1 MDKNIGK
8 KLDGRYEITELI
20 GVGGMA
26 DVYKATDIL
35 EDRVVAVK
43 ILKNEF
49 ADNEDFVRRFRNE
62 SKAIAVLSHPNIVK
76 IYDVGFTDKIQ
87 FIVMEYIDGITLKEF
102 MEQQG
107 VLKWKDTVHF
117 IIQILRALQHAHDR
131 GIVHRDIKPQ
141 NIMLFPDGTIK
152 VMDFGIARFAR
163 EEGKTISDKAIGSV
177 HYISPEQARGDITD
191 EKSDIYSVGVM
202 MYEMLTGVKP
212 FDADNPVTVALM
224 HMQNTA
230 KPPREINDSIPEGLE
245 EIVIRAMQK
254 EASKRY
260 QSASEM
266 IKDIEEFKKNPS
278 IVFEYKYLS
287 EKTQY
292 YNAGAVSKAAAA
304 AAYEANTPD
313 KGSKYAADTS
323 EERKVKTKTKT
334 AKREQ
339 PEEDYDDYDDY
350 DEEEKVSK
358 SSYFVVILTAIAA
371 GILIIV
377 VAFIA
382 ITIIKTLTVEKTE
395 IGQMPNIVGY
405 SYQEV
410 KTYYASSFDITVESQ
425 EYSSDYPEGAII
437 SQSPAE
443 GRDYLIGKAEVKVTV
458 SKGPRMVVVPNVYDY
473 DSATAQTMLEN
484 NSGFNVVIKSVCDDV
499 VEKDNVI
506 MTDPARNETVEYGST
521 IYMYV
526 SRGPEVQ
533 DVIVP
538 SVVGYDID
546 TAKSLLDGKFTVQV
560 MTLDS
565 AEPENTVIEQSISA
579 LDDSGQSNVVPLNST
594 IILTVSTGVAPE
606 EEAVIT
612 FKIPSGVTGGS
623 ATFNCYYNGNIIGTE
638 TVDNVA
644 YASTVSVT
652 VKGSSVQ
659 KVMLEAV
666 NNDEKESATIGEY
679 TIDYNAGTVTE
690 VSFDKSIFKQ
700 LFTEEEETT
709 TTAAEPEPEPETEYT
724 TSDNGFG
731 SDDDDIIDLDDDD
744 FWNSLLNGY

>member
-20 GVGGMA
+20 GIGGMA
-26 DVYKATDIL
+26 DVYKATDIM

-107 VLKWKDTVHF
+107 VLKWKDTIHF
-117 IIQILRALQHAHDR
+117 IVQILRALQHAHDR

-177 HYISPEQARGDITD
+177 HYISPEQARGDVTD

-224 HMQNTA
+224 HMQTEP
-230 KPPREINDSIPEGLE
+230 KPPRTINDSIPEGLE
-245 EIVIRAMQK
+245 EIVLRAMQK

-292 YNAGAVSKAAAA
+292 YNAGAARAAAQESLEAEAGSDRVSK
-304 AAYEANTPD
+304 
-313 KGSKYAADTS
+313 KS
-323 EERKVKTKTKT
+323 KVKVRTKDVPAVQKKT
-334 AKREQ
+334 DVYDNT
-339 PEEDYDDYDDY
+339 EDFDDDDV
-350 DEEEKVSK
+350 DEEKVSK

-382 ITIIKTLTVEKTE
+382 IALSRKITDTGGST
-395 IGQMPNIVGY
+395 IGQMPDIVGY

-410 KTYYASSFDITVESQ
+410 KTVYEESFSVTVGSQ
-425 EYSSDYPEGAII
+425 EYSSEYPEGAII
-437 SQSPAE
+437 SQKPAA
-443 GRDYLIGKAEVKVTV
+443 GRDYIVGKATVTV
-458 SKGPRMVVVPNVYDY
+458 VVSRGPQLVTVNNVYEL
-473 DSATAQTMLEN
+473 DSNTAQSMLRDA
-484 NSGFNVVIKSVCDDV
+484 GFNVIIKSVFDDE
-499 VEKDNVI
+499 VEKDMVI
-506 MTDPARNETVEYGST
+506 MTDPARNEKAVKGST
-521 IYMYV
+521 IYLYV
-526 SRGPEVQ
+526 SRGPEEQ

-538 SVVGYDID
+538 DVVGYNID
-546 TAKSLLDGKFTVQV
+546 AAKTLLGEKFNVQV
-560 MTLDS
+560 VKEDS
-565 AEPENTVIEQSISA
+565 VEPENTVIEQSLPPVDSA
-579 LDDSGQSNVVPLNST
+579 GQSNIVPINSLIT
-594 IILTVSTGVAPE
+594 LKVSSGEVPQA
-606 EEAVIT
+606 EATIT
-612 FKIPSGVTGGS
+612 FAVPNGLKGDP
-623 ATFNCYYNGNIIGTE
+623 AFFKCYINGNVVGSEKI
-638 TVDNVA
+638 DNIA
-644 YASTVSVT
+644 YASTVSID
-652 VKGSSVQ
+652 VKGGEIQTV
-659 KVMLEAV
+659 VLEAQ
-666 NNDEKESATIGEY
+666 NTSNGNTATIGEY
-679 TIDYNAGTVTE
+679 SVDFTQETPTVTE
-690 VSFDKSIFKQ
+690 VSFDSNAFME
-700 LFTEEEETT
+700 LFAEFSVTSAEPDWGEEEITIDE
-709 TTAAEPEPEPETEYT
+709 
-724 TSDNGFG
+724 
-731 SDDDDIIDLDDDD
+731 SDDE
-744 FWNSLLNGY
+744 FWNSILNGN

>member
-26 DVYKATDIL
+26 DVYKANDIV
-35 EDRVVAVK
+35 ENKTVAVK
-43 ILKNEF
+43 ILKTEF

-76 IYDVGFTDKIQ
+76 IFDVGFTDRIQ

-117 IIQILRALQHAHDR
+117 ITQILRALQHAHDR

-177 HYISPEQARGDITD
+177 HYISPEQARGDVTD

-202 MYEMLTGVKP
+202 MYEMLTGTKP

-224 HMQNTA
+224 HMQTEP

-245 EIVIRAMQK
+245 EIVTRAMQK
-254 EASKRY
+254 EAPKRY

-287 EKTQY
+287 DKTQY
-292 YNAGAVSKAAAA
+292 FNPADVSKAAAA
-304 AAYEANTPD
+304 ASYELEPSR
-313 KGSKYAADTS
+313 KGAHYADDRS
-323 EERKVKTKTKT
+323 VEKKVKNKKTRVKDYD
-334 AKREQ
+334 EDI
-339 PEEDYDDYDDY
+339 EDFEDYNDYDDY
-350 DEEEKVSK
+350 EEEESVSK

-382 ITIIKTLTVEKTE
+382 ISIIRVIGGGEKETVA
-395 IGQMPNIVGY
+395 QMPKIIGY

-410 KTYYASSFDITVESQ
+410 KTYYAEYFDVTVESQ
-425 EYSSDYPEGAII
+425 EYSSEFPEGAII
-437 SQSPAE
+437 DQKPAE
-443 GRDYLIGKAEVKVTV
+443 GRDYIVGKTTATVVV
-458 SKGPRMVVVPNVYDY
+458 SKGPRMQTIPNVYEL
-473 DSATAQTMLEN
+473 DSNTAQVMLHD
-484 NSGFNVVIKSVCDDV
+484 NSGFNVIIMSVHDDEV
-499 VEKDNVI
+499 DKDLVI
-506 MTDPARNETVEYGST
+506 MTDPPRNELAEYGST
-521 IYMYV
+521 VYMYV
-526 SRGPEVQ
+526 SRGPEEQ

-538 SVVGYDID
+538 EVVGYNLDA
-546 TAKSLLDGKFTVQV
+546 AKALLKDKFTVQI
-560 MTLDS
+560 MNKDS
-565 AEPENTVIEQSISA
+565 SEPENTVIEQSLPSSTE
-579 LDDSGQSNVVPLNST
+579 DGQPNIVPLKST

-606 EEAVIT
+606 EEATIT
-612 FKIPSGVTGGS
+612 FKIPSRVSGGK
-623 ATFNCYYNGNIIGTE
+623 ATFNAYINGNIVGTE
-638 TVDNVA
+638 KIDNIA
-644 YASTVSVT
+644 YASTVSIT
-652 VKGSSVQ
+652 VKGTGLQ
-659 KVMLEAV
+659 KILLEAV
-666 NNDEKESATIGEY
+666 NRDTKESRTIGEY
-679 TIDYNAGTVTE
+679 TINFEENTVTE
-690 VSFDKSIFKQ
+690 NEFDKDLLRN
-700 LFTEEEETT
+700 LFSDGEEPVVTTRQEE
-709 TTAAEPEPEPETEYT
+709 PVP
-724 TSDNGFG
+724 D
-731 SDDDDIIDLDDDD
+731 IDLNDED
-744 FWNSLLNGY
+744 FWNSILNGY

>member
-1 MDKNIGK
+1 MDKNIGR

-35 EDRVVAVK
+35 EDRTVAVK

-102 MEQQG
+102 IEQQG

-117 IIQILRALQHAHDR
+117 IVQILRALQHAHDR

-224 HMQNTA
+224 HMQNEP
-230 KPPREINDSIPEGLE
+230 KMPREINDSIPEGLE

-304 AAYEANTPD
+304 AAYEANSAE
-313 KGSKYAADTS
+313 KGAHYAAEKS
-323 EERKVKTKTKT
+323 EERKVKTKTKVR
-334 AKREQ
+334 KKDMPDPDDEY
-339 PEEDYDDYDDY
+339 EDYDDYE
-350 DEEEKVSK
+350 DEEAVSK

-382 ITIIKTLTVEKTE
+382 IAFIRTLGSEKTQ
-395 IGQMPNIVGY
+395 IAQMPNIVGC
-405 SYQEV
+405 SYQQVE
-410 KTYYASSFDITVESQ
+410 TYYASSFDVTVESQ
-425 EYSSDYPEGAII
+425 EYSSEYPEGAII
-437 SQSPAE
+437 SQNPEE
-443 GRDYLIGKAEVKVTV
+443 GRDYLVGKAVVKVTV
-458 SKGPRMVVVPNVYDY
+458 SKGPRMVTIPNVYDL
-473 DSATAQTMLEN
+473 DSDYAQNVLRDN
-484 NSGFNVVIKSVCDDV
+484 NGFNVIIMTVFDDEV
-499 VEKDNVI
+499 DKGTVI
-506 MTDPARNETVEYGST
+506 MTDPARNEQAEYGST
-521 IYMYV
+521 VYLYV
-526 SRGPEVQ
+526 SRGPEEQ

-538 SVVGYDID
+538 SVVGYDIEA
-546 TAKSLLDGKFTVQV
+546 AKTLLGDKFTIQV
-560 MTLDS
+560 MSIDS
-565 AEPENTVIEQSISA
+565 SEPEGTVVEQSLPA
-579 LDDSGQSNVVPLNST
+579 VGDDGSSNIVPINST

-606 EEAVIT
+606 AEAVIT

-623 ATFNCYYNGNIIGTE
+623 AVFNCYYNGNIVGTE
-638 TVDNVA
+638 TIDNVA

-652 VKGSSVQ
+652 VKGSGIQ
-659 KVMLEAV
+659 KIMLEAV
-666 NNDEKESATIGEY
+666 NTDTNESDTIGEY
-679 TIDYNAGTVTE
+679 TVDYDEGTVTE
-690 VSFDKSIFKQ
+690 TDFQKSVFRS

-709 TTAAEPEPEPETEYT
+709 VTLDETGNL
-724 TSDNGFG
+724 DNGETNI
-731 SDDDDIIDLDDDD
+731 DEEDEVIDLDDED
-744 FWNSLLNGY
+744 FWNNLLNGY

>member
-1 MDKNIGK
+1 MDKNIGR

-35 EDRVVAVK
+35 EDRTVAVK

-224 HMQNTA
+224 HMQTEP

-292 YNAGAVSKAAAA
+292 YNANAVSKAAAA
-304 AAYEANTPD
+304 YEANSHEGGNHYADD
-313 KGSKYAADTS
+313 KG
-323 EERKVKTKTKT
+323 EERKLKSKSKVKTKELPK
-334 AKREQ
+334 EN
-339 PEEDYDDYDDY
+339 ESYEDYDDY
-350 DEEEKVSK
+350 EEDEKVSK

-382 ITIIKTLTVEKTE
+382 LTITDIIGPDEKTQV
-395 IGQMPNIVGY
+395 GKMPDIVGY

-410 KTYYASSFDITVESQ
+410 KTYYAEFFDVTVDSQ

-437 SQSPAE
+437 SQEPVE
-443 GRDYLIGKAEVKVTV
+443 GRDYLVGKATVKVVV
-458 SKGPRMVVVPNVYDY
+458 SKGPRMVTIPNVYDL
-473 DSATAQTMLEN
+473 DSNTAQSMLRDN
-484 NSGFNVVIKSVCDDV
+484 NGFNVIIKSVFDDNV
-499 VEKDNVI
+499 DKDLVI
-506 MTDPARNETVEYGST
+506 MTDPAKNEQAEYGST
-521 IYMYV
+521 VYMYV
-526 SRGPEVQ
+526 SRGPEEQ

-538 SVVGYDID
+538 DLLGYTLDA
-546 TAKSLLDGKFTVQV
+546 AKTLLGGKFTVQV
-560 MTLDS
+560 MTKDS
-565 AEPENTVIEQSISA
+565 SEPENTVIEQSIPSVTE
-579 LDDSGQSNVVPLNST
+579 DGQSNVVPINST
-594 IILTVSTGVAPE
+594 IILTVSSGVAPE
-606 EEAVIT
+606 QEAVIT
-612 FKIPSGVTGGS
+612 FSVPDGIKGS
-623 ATFNCYYNGNIIGTE
+623 ATFNCYINGNIVGTE
-638 TVDNVA
+638 KIDNVA

-652 VKGSSVQ
+652 VKGTKLQ
-659 KVMLEAV
+659 IIMLEAV
-666 NNDEKESATIGEY
+666 NNDTKESSTIGKYSVNFDE
-679 TIDYNAGTVTE
+679 NTVTE
-690 VSFDKSIFKQ
+690 TEFDKSLLKRMFSDEDAESVPSVSVPSSSD
-700 LFTEEEETT
+700 EEI
-709 TTAAEPEPEPETEYT
+709 Y
-724 TSDNGFG
+724 
-731 SDDDDIIDLDDDD
+731 DDED
-744 FWNSLLNGY
+744 FWNSILNGY

>member
-26 DVYKATDIL
+26 DVYKATDIV

-76 IYDVGFTDKIQ
+76 IYDVGFTDRIQ

-102 MEQQG
+102 IEQQG

-117 IIQILRALQHAHDR
+117 IVQILRALQHAHDR

-163 EEGKTISDKAIGSV
+163 EEGKTVSDKAIGSV
-177 HYISPEQARGDITD
+177 HYISPEQARGDVTD

-224 HMQNTA
+224 HMQTEP

-245 EIVIRAMQK
+245 EIVMRAMQK

-266 IKDIEEFKKNPS
+266 IKDIDEFKKNPS

-287 EKTQY
+287 DKTQY

-304 AAYEANTPD
+304 AAYEANTPE
-313 KGSKYAADTS
+313 KGSHFA
-323 EERKVKTKTKT
+323 EEKKGEKKLKTKLKKQSKELP
-334 AKREQ
+334 ARQ
-339 PEEDYDDYDDY
+339 EEYDDYDDY
-350 DEEEKVSK
+350 EEDEKVSK
-358 SSYFVVILTAIAA
+358 SSYFVVILMAIAA

-377 VAFIA
+377 IAFIA
-382 ITIIKTLTVEKTE
+382 LSIMKITGGGDDPTQVS
-395 IGQMPNIVGY
+395 QMPDLVGY

-410 KTYYASSFDITVESQ
+410 KTYWADYFNVKVEEQ
-425 EYSSDYPEGAII
+425 TYSSEKPAGAII
-437 SQSPAE
+437 SQKPEA
-443 GRDYLIGKAEVKVTV
+443 GRDYLVGKATVRVVV
-458 SKGPRMVVVPNVYDY
+458 SKGPRMVVVPNVYDQ
-473 DSATAQTMLEN
+473 DSVTAQTIL
-484 NSGFNVVIKSVCDDV
+484 KSNYDFDVKIYSVFDDK
-499 VEKDNVI
+499 VEKDMVI
-506 MTDPARNETVEYGST
+506 MTDPARNEEVEYGST
-521 IYMYV
+521 IFMYV
-526 SRGPEVQ
+526 SRGPEEQ
-533 DVIVP
+533 DIIVP
-538 SVVGYDID
+538 EVVGYDID
-546 TAKSLLDGKFTVQV
+546 TAKTMLGGKFTVQV
-560 MTLDS
+560 MEEDS
-565 AEPENTVIEQSISA
+565 AEEKGTVIEQSLPSV
-579 LDDSGQSNVVPLNST
+579 LENGESNIVPLNST
-594 IILTVSTGVAPE
+594 MVLTVSTGVAPE
-606 EEAVIT
+606 AEAVIT
-612 FKIPSGVTGGS
+612 FKIPSGVSGGK
-623 ATFNCYYNGNIIGTE
+623 AEFNAYINGNIVGTE
-638 TVDNVA
+638 KIDNVV
-644 YASTVSVT
+644 YANTVSVT
-652 VKGSSVQ
+652 IKGSGLQ

-666 NNDEKESATIGEY
+666 NKDTKDSQTIGEY
-679 TIDYNAGTVTE
+679 SVNFDENTVTE
-690 VSFDKSIFKQ
+690 VEFNKNLFKSMFS
-700 LFTEEEETT
+700 EEEEITT
-709 TTAAEPEPEPETEYT
+709 YDPPFIDTP
-724 TSDNGFG
+724 
-731 SDDDDIIDLDDDD
+731 DDEVSLDDDE
-744 FWNSLLNGY
+744 FWNSILNGY

>member
-1 MDKNIGK
+1 MDKNIGR

-35 EDRVVAVK
+35 EDRTVAVK

-224 HMQNTA
+224 HMQTEP

-292 YNAGAVSKAAAA
+292 YNANAVSKAAAA
-304 AAYEANTPD
+304 YEANSHEGGNHYADD
-313 KGSKYAADTS
+313 KG
-323 EERKVKTKTKT
+323 EERKLKSKSKVKTKELPK
-334 AKREQ
+334 EN
-339 PEEDYDDYDDY
+339 ESYEDYDDY
-350 DEEEKVSK
+350 EEDEKVSK

-382 ITIIKTLTVEKTE
+382 LTITDIIGPDEKTQV
-395 IGQMPNIVGY
+395 GKMPDIVGY

-410 KTYYASSFDITVESQ
+410 KTYYAEFFDVTVDSQ

-437 SQSPAE
+437 SQEPVE
-443 GRDYLIGKAEVKVTV
+443 GRDYLVGKATVKVVV
-458 SKGPRMVVVPNVYDY
+458 SKGPRMVTIPNVYDL
-473 DSATAQTMLEN
+473 DSNTAQSMLRDN
-484 NSGFNVVIKSVCDDV
+484 NGFNVIIKSVFDDNV
-499 VEKDNVI
+499 DKDLVI
-506 MTDPARNETVEYGST
+506 MTDPAKNEQAEYGST
-521 IYMYV
+521 VYMYV
-526 SRGPEVQ
+526 SRGPEEQ

-538 SVVGYDID
+538 NLVGYTLDA
-546 TAKSLLDGKFTVQV
+546 AKTLLGGKFTVQV
-560 MTLDS
+560 MTKDS
-565 AEPENTVIEQSISA
+565 SEPENTVIEQSIPSVTE
-579 LDDSGQSNVVPLNST
+579 DGQSNVVPINST
-594 IILTVSTGVAPE
+594 IILTVSSGVAPE
-606 EEAVIT
+606 QEAVIT
-612 FKIPSGVTGGS
+612 FSVPDGIKGS
-623 ATFNCYYNGNIIGTE
+623 ATFNCYINGNIVGTE
-638 TVDNVA
+638 KIDNVA

-652 VKGSSVQ
+652 VKGTKLQ
-659 KVMLEAV
+659 IIMLEAV
-666 NNDEKESATIGEY
+666 NNDTKESSTIGKYSVNFDE
-679 TIDYNAGTVTE
+679 NTVTE
-690 VSFDKSIFKQ
+690 TEFDKSLLKRMFSDEDAESVPNVSVPSSSD
-700 LFTEEEETT
+700 EEI
-709 TTAAEPEPEPETEYT
+709 Y
-724 TSDNGFG
+724 
-731 SDDDDIIDLDDDD
+731 DDED
-744 FWNSLLNGY
+744 FWNSILNGY

>member
-1 MDKNIGK
+1 MDKNIGR

-35 EDRVVAVK
+35 EDRTVAVK

-107 VLKWKDTVHF
+107 ILKWKDTVHF

-224 HMQNTA
+224 HMQTEP

-292 YNAGAVSKAAAA
+292 YNANAVSKAAAA
-304 AAYEANTPD
+304 YEANSHEGGNHYADD
-313 KGSKYAADTS
+313 KG
-323 EERKVKTKTKT
+323 EERKLKSKSKVKTKELPK
-334 AKREQ
+334 EN
-339 PEEDYDDYDDY
+339 ESYEDYDDY
-350 DEEEKVSK
+350 EEDEKVSK

-382 ITIIKTLTVEKTE
+382 LTITDIIGPDEKTQV
-395 IGQMPNIVGY
+395 GKMPDIVGY

-410 KTYYASSFDITVESQ
+410 KTYYAEFFDVTVDSQ

-437 SQSPAE
+437 SQEPVE
-443 GRDYLIGKAEVKVTV
+443 GRDYLVGKATVKVVV
-458 SKGPRMVVVPNVYDY
+458 SKGPRMVTIPNVYDL
-473 DSATAQTMLEN
+473 DSNTAQSMLRDN
-484 NSGFNVVIKSVCDDV
+484 NGFNVIIKSVFDDNV
-499 VEKDNVI
+499 DKDLVI
-506 MTDPARNETVEYGST
+506 MTDPAKNEPAEYGST
-521 IYMYV
+521 VYMYV
-526 SRGPEVQ
+526 SRGPEEQ

-538 SVVGYDID
+538 NLVGYTLDA
-546 TAKSLLDGKFTVQV
+546 AKTLLGGKFTVQV
-560 MTLDS
+560 MTKDS
-565 AEPENTVIEQSISA
+565 SEPENTVIEQSIPSVTE
-579 LDDSGQSNVVPLNST
+579 DGQSNVVPINST
-594 IILTVSTGVAPE
+594 IILTVSSGVAPE
-606 EEAVIT
+606 QEAVIT
-612 FKIPSGVTGGS
+612 FSVPDGIKGS
-623 ATFNCYYNGNIIGTE
+623 ATFNCYINGNIVGTE
-638 TVDNVA
+638 KIDNVA

-652 VKGSSVQ
+652 VKGTKLQ
-659 KVMLEAV
+659 IIMLEAV
-666 NNDEKESATIGEY
+666 NNDTKESSTIGKYSVNFDE
-679 TIDYNAGTVTE
+679 NTVTE
-690 VSFDKSIFKQ
+690 TEFDKSLLKRMFSDEDAESVPNVSVPSSSD
-700 LFTEEEETT
+700 EEI
-709 TTAAEPEPEPETEYT
+709 Y
-724 TSDNGFG
+724 
-731 SDDDDIIDLDDDD
+731 DDED
-744 FWNSLLNGY
+744 FWNSILNGY